1 MNPKSAFTRY
11 SGQGKFILTVTIR
24 HLSDSKDEEGDYR
37 NTGKRRTLII
47 LQSDKAI
54 ETHEIIAKLID
65 LMKFPEL
72 NINYTFTNKF
82 GEYFPG
88 RIRTLGNIKLNWRRY

>member
-1 MNPKSAFTRY
+1 MKVFDQDSLLNNTDTELGSEICLQLKPS
-11 SGQGKFILTVTIR
+11 QGKFILTVTLT
-24 HLSDSKDEEGDYR
+24 HLSDSKDEGGNCR

-65 LMKFPEL
+65 LMKF
-72 NINYTFTNKF
+72 F
-82 GEYFPG
+82 
-88 RIRTLGNIKLNWRRY
+88 